1 MARENKVNADSGEV
15 IESGKWNASKSY
27 TDYMIFKPLYD
38 CSMYEQVARFGST
51 DIVEELSLTEKN
63 QPFVRDAA
71 IKRLL
76 FTLQQLVINSKFS
89 LEENDK
95 EAVEKCRKKL
105 SYIQNKLIDKVSEHK
120 KKGDV
125 SKTVINEKIFNDILN
140 ALQSIREEM
149 SQYIDNA
156 DLIYFSK
163 EKEMTEEERDAWI
176 YEQAVNRG

>member
-1 MARENKVNADSGEV
+1 MARENKVNADTGEV

-38 CSMYEQVARFGST
+38 AAMYEQVARFGST
-51 DIVEELSLTEKN
+51 DIVEQLSLNEKS

-71 IKRLL
+71 INRLL

-89 LEENDK
+89 IQDDDKPHLED
-95 EAVEKCRKKL
+95 CRKKL
-105 SYIQNKLIDKVSEHK
+105 DYIQENLISKVSELK
-120 KKGDV
+120 RKGD
-125 SKTVINEKIFNDILN
+125 STKTEINEKIFNDILN
-140 ALQSIREEM
+140 YLQSIREEM

-163 EKEMTEEERDAWI
+163 EPEMTEEERDRWI
-176 YEQAVNRG
+176 YDRAVNQG